1 MNIPNFPKNFQP
13 KFNTF
18 LQNQPQLGI
27 NQEENLDFQTEVLN
41 ITKIKEGLYLGDQ
54 ISGTNLDV
62 VIQFKLTHMI
72 NSTGKQIINA
82 WETIGIK
89 YLTLNWEENPNQN
102 LFDSLDEISN
112 KIFDFIEDSFIRG
125 EGLLVYSLKGQN
137 RCCIVIIIYLMK
149 KYKWPLNK
157 CLEFLRNRKQDI
169 DIPNYFMEQLK
180 NFERRMIK
188 RGEGIIYIPW
198 TEENLN
204 SSDEKLMRNTYINGL
219 KNDVN
224 NAKIVSSDLKKKKHI
239 GWADCNNFKK
249 SSLEVVNLNKDLFFK
264 KDVKNI
270 VSHIKIR
277 PSKSCVKGNRKNNLE
292 NFNYENDDFNKKNE
306 GRSGS
311 VKQGKNNKFK
321 DEINVFSNIKTINNN
336 NQVNFNMNNN
346 SINYQGNKLKS
357 DNVNIK
363 NNNFIKNNNNNIKG
377 INNNNYDNSIP
388 INILNAG
395 NMMQKENINL
405 NNNFMKN
412 INFASSLQPSL
423 PNNNMGNSNNIY
435 NNNFNNDND
444 DYINSMPFSYTQT
457 NPLQNNIMN
466 NNNFNQKNNNFQQNK
481 NLSENDLIR
490 NNNNFNNTYS
500 GQQQNISSSINDNN
514 QNMINFKVNYNIGS
528 INSLNPTNIK
538 NYSQMK
544 ENNIL
549 NNQNNNDKAKIIFA
563 EKYEQIVNN
572 NIQNIIINKDS
583 NKQEIKS
590 IKKIKPENIS
600 NNNNIDSEIGPIP
613 NINFNQ
619 TSVSMNMINNQNDY
633 YNNYNMNNK
642 IIKNQNIKTQ
652 NKRIPK
658 NNENQKNPNIN
669 NYNNF
674 IMNKLNYQNDKILMN
689 PGLKDNKIFKSSDY
703 TNMNLNKNN
712 NFMNYTPI
720 NRQEEIYNNNYNNT
734 NNPLMKNNFIE
745 YNILDNKSITKPI
758 NNFNPNL
765 MKKTQNKQ
773 NTQNYLI
780 NTKKSNNL
788 YNRPKSQNGPIKIKN
803 DYSLKKPSTPD
814 QINHIRNNNNN
825 INQKSKYNNLYN
837 PINHSLYS
845 GSKTPNRNDNNIINN
860 RPSTAPQKDK
870 NNIYGN
876 NNNFNNNKYG
886 NNKKGFNNNFSGP
899 NKRLPSPQIHS
910 NNILKTQK
918 NNPRYRAP
926 SPVIRSGNVFNNM
939 GIGNIKRS
947 SNVIQNKMY

>member
-1 MNIPNFPKNFQP
+1 MNIPNFPNNFQP
-13 KFNTF
+13 KFNLF
-18 LQNQPQLGI
+18 LQNQPQLET
-27 NQEENLDFQTEVLN
+27 NQEDHLDYQTEILN

-169 DIPNYFMEQLK
+169 IIPNYFMEQLK

-198 TEENLN
+198 SEDNLI
-204 SSDEKLMRNTYINGL
+204 SSDEKLMRNTYVNGL
-219 KNDVN
+219 KNNVN
-224 NAKIVSSDLKKKKHI
+224 NAKIISSNFKKKRHI
-239 GWADCNNFKK
+239 GWADCNNIKK
-249 SSLEVVNLNKDLFFK
+249 CSLEVVNLNKDLFFK

-270 VSHIKIR
+270 VSHIKMR

-292 NFNYENDDFNKKNE
+292 NFNYEDNDFNKKNE
-306 GRSGS
+306 ARSGS
-311 VKQGKNNKFK
+311 VNQGNNNKFK
-321 DEINVFSNIKTINNN
+321 NENNVFTNIKTINNN
-336 NQVNFNMNNN
+336 NKVNFNMNNN
-346 SINYQGNKLKS
+346 NNNFQGNRLKS
-357 DNVNIK
+357 DNVSMK
-363 NNNFIKNNNNNIKG
+363 NNFIKNNSNNNKS
-377 INNNNYDNSIP
+377 INNNNFDNSMP

-395 NMMQKENINL
+395 NMIQKENINL
-405 NNNFMKN
+405 NNNYMKN
-412 INFASSLQPSL
+412 INLAHSLQPPL
-423 PNNNMGNSNNIY
+423 QKNNMGNSNNIY

-444 DYINSMPFSYTQT
+444 DDINSMPFGYTQM

-466 NNNFNQKNNNFQQNK
+466 NNNCNQKNNNVQQNK
-481 NLSENDLIR
+481 NLNENDLIK

-500 GQQQNISSSINDNN
+500 GQQQNISSSINENN
-514 QNMINFKVNYNIGS
+514 KNMINYINYNIGS
-528 INSLNPTNIK
+528 INSLNPANIK
-538 NYSQMK
+538 NYSHMK

-549 NNQNNNDKAKIIFA
+549 NNQNNNDKAKIIYA
-563 EKYEQIVNN
+563 EKYEQIINN
-572 NIQNIIINKDS
+572 NIQNIIINQDP

-590 IKKIKPENIS
+590 ITKIKSENIS

-619 TSVSMNMINNQNDY
+619 TH
-633 YNNYNMNNK
+633 NNYNENNK
-642 IIKNQNIKTQ
+642 IIQNQNTKPQ
-652 NKRIPK
+652 SKKIPK
-658 NNENQKNPNIN
+658 NNETQKNPNLN

-674 IMNKLNYQNDKILMN
+674 IMNKINNQNDKILIN
-689 PGLKDNKIFKSSDY
+689 PGIKDNKILKTSDY
-703 TNMNLNKNN
+703 TNTNLNKNN
-712 NFMNYTPI
+712 NFMNYIPI
-720 NRQEEIYNNNYNNT
+720 NRQEEIYNNKNNT
-734 NNPLMKNNFIE
+734 NNLLIKNNFLE
-745 YNILDNKSITKPI
+745 YNILEKNNITKPI

-773 NTQNYLI
+773 NTQTQLI

-814 QINHIRNNNNN
+814 QISHIRNNNDN
-825 INQKSKYNNLYN
+825 IIQKSKYNNLYN
-837 PINHSLYS
+837 PINRSLYS
-845 GSKTPNRNDNNIINN
+845 GAKTPNRNDNNLINN

-870 NNIYGN
+870 NKMYGN
-876 NNNFNNNKYG
+876 NNSYNNNKFG

-926 SPVIRSGNVFNNM
+926 SPVIRSGNAFNNM

-947 SNVIQNKMY
+947 SNVMQNKIY

>member
-1 MNIPNFPKNFQP
+1 MNIPNFPNNFHP
-13 KFNTF
+13 TFNTF
-18 LQNQPQLGI
+18 LQNKPQNEI
-27 NQEENLDFQTEVLN
+27 NQEENLDFQTEILN

-54 ISGTNLDV
+54 IAGTNLDV

-89 YLTLNWEENPNQN
+89 YLILNWEESQNQN

-169 DIPNYFMEQLK
+169 NIPNFFMEQLK

-188 RGEGIIYIPW
+188 RGEGIINIPW
-198 TEENLN
+198 SEDNLN
-204 SSDEKLMRNTYINGL
+204 SSDEKLMRNTYVNGL

-224 NAKIVSSDLKKKKHI
+224 NAKIIPSDLKKKKHI
-239 GWADCNNFKK
+239 GWADCSNIKK
-249 SSLEVVNLNKDLFFK
+249 CSLEIVNLNKDLFFK
-264 KDVKNI
+264 KDIKNI
-270 VSHIKIR
+270 VSHIKMK
-277 PSKSCVKGNRKNNLE
+277 PSKSCVKGNKKNNLE
-292 NFNYENDDFNKKNE
+292 NFNYEEEEFNKKLD

-311 VKQGKNNKFK
+311 FSQVINNKFK
-321 DEINVFSNIKTINNN
+321 DENNVFINIKTINNN
-336 NQVNFNMNNN
+336 NNQINNNMNSN
-346 SINYQGNKLKS
+346 NYQGNRLKN
-357 DNVNIK
+357 DNVDIK
-363 NNNFIKNNNNNIKG
+363 NNFMKNNNNTKS
-377 INNNNYDNSIP
+377 INNNNFDNSMP
-388 INILNAG
+388 INKLNAG
-395 NMMQKENINL
+395 NIMQKENINL
-405 NNNFMKN
+405 NNNYIKN
-412 INFASSLQPSL
+412 ISFSNSLQPSL
-423 PNNNMGNSNNIY
+423 QKNNIKNSNIIY
-435 NNNFNNDND
+435 NNNFNKDND
-444 DYINSMPFSYTQT
+444 DIHSMPFSYTLM
-457 NPLQNNIMN
+457 NPLQNNTMN
-466 NNNFNQKNNNFQQNK
+466 NNNFNQKNIHNNFQQNN
-481 NLSENDLIR
+481 NLNHNDLIR
-490 NNNNFNNTYS
+490 NNNNFNNIYS
-500 GQQQNISSSINDNN
+500 GQQQRISSSINENN
-514 QNMINFKVNYNIGS
+514 QNMINFEGNYNIGS
-528 INSLNPTNIK
+528 INSLNPANIK
-538 NYSQMK
+538 NYLQMK
-544 ENNIL
+544 ENNIT
-549 NNQNNNDKAKIIFA
+549 NNQNNNDRAKIIYA

-572 NIQNIIINKDS
+572 NIQNIIINQDS
-583 NKQEIKS
+583 NKQEMKS
-590 IKKIKPENIS
+590 IKKIKTENIPY
-600 NNNNIDSEIGPIP
+600 NNNIDSEIGPIP

-619 TSVSMNMINNQNDY
+619 TSTSINMINSQNDY
-633 YNNYNMNNK
+633 YNNYNINNK
-642 IIKNQNIKTQ
+642 MIKSENIKQQ
-652 NKRIPK
+652 NKKIPK
-658 NNENQKNPNIN
+658 NNENQKNPI

-674 IMNKLNYQNDKILMN
+674 NMTKFDYKNDKILMN
-689 PGLKDNKIFKSSDY
+689 PELKDNKIFKVSDY
-703 TNMNLNKNN
+703 TNTNLNKNN

-720 NRQEEIYNNNYNNT
+720 NRQQEIYN

-745 YNILDNKSITKPI
+745 YNISKNQNITKPI

-765 MKKTQNKQ
+765 MKKNQNKQ
-773 NTQNYLI
+773 NIQ

-825 INQKSKYNNLYN
+825 IIQKSKYNNLYN
-837 PINHSLYS
+837 PINRSIYS
-845 GSKTPNRNDNNIINN
+845 GSKTPTRNDNNIIKN

-886 NNKKGFNNNFSGP
+886 NIKKGINNNFSGP

-926 SPVIRSGNVFNNM
+926 SPVIKSGNVFNNM